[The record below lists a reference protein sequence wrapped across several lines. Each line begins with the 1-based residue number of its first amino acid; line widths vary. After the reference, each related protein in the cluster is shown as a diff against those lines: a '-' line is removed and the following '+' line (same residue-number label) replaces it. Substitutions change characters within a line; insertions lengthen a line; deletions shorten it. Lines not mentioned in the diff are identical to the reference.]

1 MFAWGVAAAYA
12 AAGSAMKRAKT
23 ERRIAVGILKCCWN
37 TGVLQ
42 NAVVLSRC
50 LASTS
55 YRFLQDYVYSA
66 SMKTC

>member
-23 ERRIAVGILKCCWN
+23 ERRMAVRIVKCCWN
-37 TGVLQ
+37 TGVPQ
-42 NAVVLSRC
+42 NAVVSSRY
-50 LASTS
+50 LASSS

-66 SMKTC
+66 SMKAC